1 MGILNQEISE
11 TMSIPMTSGEV
22 LDREYLEIRAKILQL
37 AASFD
42 RLDRA
47 DGDVSSDVRSDL
59 ISKGLEILQSSDN
72 NRAEQIQLLFSREF
86 EDAWR
91 EQFGI

>member
-1 MGILNQEISE
+1 
-11 TMSIPMTSGEV
+11 MSIPMTSGEV

>member
-1 MGILNQEISE
+1 
-11 TMSIPMTSGEV
+11 MSIPMTSGEV

-47 DGDVSSDVRSDL
+47 DGDVASDDRSDL

>member
-1 MGILNQEISE
+1 
-11 TMSIPMTSGEV
+11 MSIPMTSGEV

-47 DGDVSSDVRSDL
+47 DGDVSSDARSDL

>member
-1 MGILNQEISE
+1 
-11 TMSIPMTSGEV
+11 MSIPMTSGEV

-47 DGDVSSDVRSDL
+47 DGDVSSDGRSDL

>member
-1 MGILNQEISE
+1 
-11 TMSIPMTSGEV
+11 MTSGEV

>member
-11 TMSIPMTSGEV
+11 IMTSGEV

>member
-1 MGILNQEISE
+1 MRILNQEISE
-11 TMSIPMTSGEV
+11 IMSIPMTSGEV

>member
-11 TMSIPMTSGEV
+11 IMSIPMTSGEV

>member
-1 MGILNQEISE
+1 
-11 TMSIPMTSGEV
+11 MSIPMTSGEV

-47 DGDVSSDVRSDL
+47 DGDVSSDDRSDL
-59 ISKGLEILQSSDN
+59 IRKGLEILQSSDD
-72 NRAEQIQLLFSREF
+72 NRAEQIQLLFSREY
-86 EDAWR
+86 EDVWR